1 MLRLRFFYNPFI
13 NDRHFIFFNNFF
25 FWLIIHIHHKARLSR
40 LKISNNQRFI
50 ILCFFNDRIWLYR
63 FYWIGIDDL
72 KTRFICIFVFKYEI
86 LTINRYRSFLDWF
99 TFQNLFRLSFISHNL
114 FITKH
119 QYRKHKKQ

>member
-72 KTRFICIFVFKYEI
+72 KTRFICIFIFKNKVF
-86 LTINRYRSFLDWF
+86 TINRNRCFLDWSTLHYF
-99 TFQNLFRLSFISHNL
+99 FRFSFKTYNF

-119 QYRKHKKQ
+119 